1 MAEAIME
8 RPIPTG
14 EGLTFEKVWAMF
26 QEDREQARIASEQ
39 AREQARIASEQANKE
54 WEKIREQGRIASEKF
69 DKAHEKAMKDM
80 EEIREQ
86 SRETDKLITK
96 ISREADERLKK
107 IERIVK
113 QNSRQMGGLHR
124 SFGEMA
130 EHLVAPGIEKRFNE
144 LEFHFSETAPKGHKI
159 KDVDGRILT
168 EIDILL
174 ENGEYV
180 IAVEV
185 KVRPEIEDIDHHI
198 KRLQILRES
207 RKSRKDERVILGAIA
222 GAIFEDDVKEAVQ
235 KTGFFAIVQSGDT
248 MKIEMPEGWKPVEF

>member
-8 RPIPTG
+8 RPAPAG

-26 QEDREQARIASEQ
+26 EKDREQAQEQ
-39 AREQARIASEQANKE
+39 AKIDRERYDRDRERFDKEHEQSKKEHEQAKKEHEQAM
-54 WEKIREQGRIASEKF
+54 EKLQKS
-69 DKAHEKAMKDM
+69 M
-80 EEIREQ
+80 EE
-86 SRETDKLITK
+86 TW
-96 ISREADERLKK
+96 
-107 IERIVK
+107 RIVK

-130 EHLVAPGIEKRFNE
+130 EHLVAPGIVKRFNE
-144 LEFHFSETAPKGHKI
+144 LLKYHFIETASKNQKI
-159 KDVDGRILT
+159 LDGNGRVLT

-185 KVRPEIEDIDHHI
+185 KARPEIEDIDHHI

-207 RKSRKDERVILGAIA
+207 RKRRKDERVILGAIA
-222 GAIFEDDVKEAVQ
+222 GAIFEDEVKEAVQ
-235 KTGFFAIVQSGDT
+235 KAGLYAIVQSGDT
-248 MKIEMPEGWKPVEF
+248 MKIDIPEGFVPKEW